1 MDLERLQW
9 VLDGLSPSRISLNK
23 PENELLKRCNKILNN
38 GGLISKSLEMHIEEI
53 HRKKGR

>member
-1 MDLERLQW
+1 
-9 VLDGLSPSRISLNK
+9 
-23 PENELLKRCNKILNN
+23 LKRCNKILNN